1 MGYIHKSIANF
12 LIDDT
17 IKSNLKIPVV
27 KFKKIIPKA
36 IQLNNE
42 IPIDKQKQIDSG
54 NKDQIS
60 VLEDYKNSIP

>member
-1 MGYIHKSIANF
+1 M
-12 LIDDT
+12 
-17 IKSNLKIPVV
+17 V